1 MEHLKSLIE
10 YSRGSCVPARGLW
23 RGIVRSLVS
32 SHTLYFIVLALLLP
46 VLHAEP
52 PAGDKLGDEVLNQY
66 LENHRLQRMTIR
78 DVEMKVDIEA
88 NLPDLQKKGVL
99 QALRKVSEI
108 GKITYKT
115 LGFEGDNM
123 VKKDIIARY
132 IEAEVKASDSPTRNS
147 LALNTDNYKF
157 EYWGRYG
164 SGDWTLHLF
173 ELKPRTKRLGLYEGW
188 LWINA
193 ATGMPVRESGR
204 FIKTPSVFLKRVD
217 FIKDYEMVDGIAVPS
232 KIESQIR
239 TRLVG
244 TAEIKVQFTDYSF
257 RGETPQVA
265 AAMTRAETAGPARGR
280 R

>member
-1 MEHLKSLIE
+1 
-10 YSRGSCVPARGLW
+10 
-23 RGIVRSLVS
+23 
-32 SHTLYFIVLALLLP
+32 LAFLLP
-46 VLHAEP
+46 LLCADPPVDDKAGEKVLS
-52 PAGDKLGDEVLNQY
+52 QY
-66 LENHRLQRMTIR
+66 LENHREQRMTLR

-88 NLPDLQKKGVL
+88 SLPNLHKQGVL

-132 IEAEVKASDSPTRNS
+132 IEAEVKASDSPTRDS
-147 LALNTDNYKF
+147 LAINPDNYKF
-157 EYWGRYG
+157 QYWGQFG
-164 SGDWTLHLF
+164 SGDWKLHLF
-173 ELKPRTKRLGLYEGW
+173 ELKPRKKRLGLYAGW

-204 FIKTPSVFLKRVD
+204 FVKTPSVFLKQVD
-217 FIKDYEMVDGIAVPS
+217 FIKDYEMVDGVAVPS
-232 KIESQIR
+232 RIESQIR

-244 TAEIKVQFTDYSF
+244 PAEIKVQFTDYSF

-265 AAMTRAETAGPARGR
+265 AATKRTATGQTRGQ
-280 R
+280 

>member
-1 MEHLKSLIE
+1 MEHLQSLIE
-10 YSRGSCVPARGLW
+10 YSRGSCVPARGRR
-23 RGIVRSLVS
+23 RGIVRSSLPS
-32 SHTLYFIVLALLLP
+32 RTLYFLVLALLLP
-46 VLHAEP
+46 VLSAEP
-52 PAGDKLGDEVLNQY
+52 PAGEKLGGDVLNQY
-66 LENHRLQRMTIR
+66 LENHREQRMTIR

-123 VKKDIIARY
+123 VKKDVIARY

-147 LALNTDNYKF
+147 LAINTDNYKF

-173 ELKPRTKRLGLYEGW
+173 ELKPRKKRLGLYAGW

-232 KIESQIR
+232 KIESQIH

-257 RGETPQVA
+257 RSEAPQVTAVATQTTA
-265 AAMTRAETAGPARGR
+265 AGR
-280 R
+280 PRIR